1 MSYRDLNDWRAFTT
15 ELLSRLEDPKQSK
28 HTEESVQR
36 QYSEIIEV
44 LGPWAPQHTK
54 RELMDSLG
62 PIVASTI
69 HFSQLLRR
77 QRAYWYVCYP
87 AHPRVLNNN
96 IHGVLFDAKS
106 MEDAD
111 DGDNDYGEEDDKG
124 EGYGKLV
131 EVVGSPSLIKRGDVE
146 GKHFDEQM
154 CTSRAIV
161 GCGKYRI

>member
-28 HTEESVQR
+28 
-36 QYSEIIEV
+36 YI
-44 LGPWAPQHTK
+44 
-54 RELMDSLG
+54 G

-87 AHPRVLNNN
+87 ARPGVLNNN

-111 DGDNDYGEEDDKG
+111 DDDDKG
-124 EGYGKLV
+124 EDYGKLV

-146 GKHFDEQM
+146 GGHFDEQM
-154 CTSRAIV
+154 CISRAIV